1 MSETGKTWVSIFAGL
16 VLGVVLG
23 VTTIVVDSPE
33 YAWAQSGGVTVPIVL
48 PVQTVSA
55 GCKWP
60 ANVATTT
67 NTIAFCPVQQN
78 GMLSLWLGVNGGTF
92 QPATGLSGA
101 TIDCPT
107 AALTKGVFT
116 GKGCA
121 IN

>member
-1 MSETGKTWVSIFAGL
+1 MSETGKTWLSIFAGL

-67 NTIAFCPVQQN
+67 NTIAFCRCN
-78 GMLSLWLGVNGGTF
+78 KM
-92 QPATGLSGA
+92 ACCRYGLARTVGHFNRQRGYRGRRSIA
-101 TIDCPT
+101 QWPR
-107 AALTKGVFT
+107 
-116 GKGCA
+116 
-121 IN
+121 